1 MMEQNSTI
9 TFSVEEEPRFH
20 LLGTYTR
27 YSSWTARVVTVLEYF
42 RIPYKATYVLLADV
56 NQPPSLTEYILIKT
70 QVKKRSKNGLVPIL
84 TPLTFTPSL
93 EINDSLS
100 ICEFLAESY
109 PELEL
114 WPRDQYLR
122 ALARSAV
129 AEMHSGFGEIR
140 NSYHTNFVAKYDGD
154 VAVTGQARKEIER
167 LLSLWDQARNATRE
181 RSEAVGDKDDGFLFG
196 KFGIADAF
204 FWPVLWRF
212 RTYNLPL
219 NTASP
224 EALAWIKRMW
234 SDPTLKRLGKDYFKQ
249 AQNPDTAILKYD
261 DIFKDVP
268 GIRYGLF
275 EEDWGFEH

>member
-1 MMEQNSTI
+1 MMEKSNTV
-9 TFSVEEEPRFH
+9 TFSLEGEPEVQ

-42 RIPYKATYVLLADV
+42 RIPYRANYVQLADV
-56 NQPPSLTEYILIKT
+56 KQH
-70 QVKKRSKNGLVPIL
+70 SKSGFVPIL
-84 TPLTFTPSL
+84 IPLSWSPSL

-109 PELEL
+109 PTLGL
-114 WPRDQYLR
+114 WPQDRELR

-140 NSYHTNFVAKYDGD
+140 NTYHTNFVAKYEGN
-154 VAVTGQARKEIER
+154 VPVSEKGKKEIER
-167 LLSLWDQARNATRE
+167 MLALWDQARNATIA
-181 RSEAVGDKDDGFLFG
+181 RSQALGEKDEGYLFG

-219 NTASP
+219 TTASP
-224 EALAWIKRMW
+224 GALAWMKTMW
-234 SDPTLKRLGKDYFKQ
+234 SDPTLLKLSKDYFSQ
-249 AQNPDTAILKYD
+249 AENPKTAIAHYD
-261 DIFKDVP
+261 DIFKGNP
-268 GIRYGLF
+268 GIQYGRF
-275 EEDWGFEH
+275 EEDWKFEY